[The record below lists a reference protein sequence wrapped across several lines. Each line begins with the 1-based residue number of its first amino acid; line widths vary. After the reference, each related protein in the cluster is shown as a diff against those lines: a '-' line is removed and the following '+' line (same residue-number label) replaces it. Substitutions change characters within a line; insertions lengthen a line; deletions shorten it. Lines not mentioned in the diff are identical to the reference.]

1 MHVDHI
7 SLTLR
12 LTLSEEML
20 QRHVPASV
28 TSVGE
33 RLATMIE
40 QYSREN
46 QLGYYPAIEYFRQV
60 PEADQALI
68 DSAEQIA
75 WHISKHAREE
85 IQSRLRPIFST
96 VRFQS
101 IQTEAFSLPSVRP
114 SQPSAFELL
123 VKHCTPDTVKVE
135 LLVSLLRK
143 DADHRGNAA
152 EGYARKMMYRWLKTG
167 FEEVEVTASVAI
179 SS

>member
-12 LTLSEEML
+12 LTLTEEML
-20 QRHVPASV
+20 HRHAP
-28 TSVGE
+28 TSVNSVGKK
-33 RLATMIE
+33 LATMID

-68 DSAEQIA
+68 DMAEQIA
-75 WHISKHAREE
+75 WYVSKLAREE

-101 IQTEAFSLPSVRP
+101 VQTEAFALPSVRP
-114 SQPSAFELL
+114 SQPSAFEQL

-143 DADHRGNAA
+143 DADQRGNAA
-152 EGYARKMMYRWLKTG
+152 EGYARKMMYRWLKAG
-167 FEEVEVTASVAI
+167 FEDVEVTASLAI
-179 SS
+179 RD

>member
-12 LTLSEEML
+12 LTLA
-20 QRHVPASV
+20 PAMMQSHLPSSPV
-28 TSVGE
+28 EVGKA
-33 RLATMIE
+33 LATMID

-60 PEADQALI
+60 AEADQGLI

-75 WHISKHAREE
+75 WLVSKLAREE

-101 IQTEAFSLPSVRP
+101 IQTEAFSLSSVRP
-114 SQPSAFELL
+114 NQPSAFEQL

-143 DADHRGNAA
+143 DADQRGSAA
-152 EGYARKMMYRWLKTG
+152 EGYARKMIYRWLKAG
-167 FEEVEVTASVAI
+167 FEDVEVTTSLAI
-179 SS
+179 NS

>member
-7 SLTLR
+7 SLILR

-20 QRHVPASV
+20 QRHTPASV

-33 RLATMIE
+33 KLATMID

-46 QLGYYPAIEYFRQV
+46 QLGYYPAIEYFRQL
-60 PEADQALI
+60 PETDQALI
-68 DSAEQIA
+68 DTAEQIA
-75 WHISKHAREE
+75 WHVSKLAREE

-101 IQTEAFSLPSVRP
+101 IQTEAFALPSVRP
-114 SQPSAFELL
+114 GQASAFEQLL
-123 VKHCTPDTVKVE
+123 KHCTPDTVKVE

-143 DADHRGNAA
+143 DADQRGNAA

-167 FEEVEVTASVAI
+167 FEDVEVTASFAI

>member
-1 MHVDHI
+1 MHVDHV

-12 LTLSEEML
+12 LILPEEML
-20 QRHVPASV
+20 QRHAPAPVASV
-28 TSVGE
+28 GKM
-33 RLATMIE
+33 LATMIE
-40 QYSREN
+40 SYSREN

-68 DSAEQIA
+68 DTAEQIA
-75 WHISKHAREE
+75 WYISKHAREE

-96 VRFQS
+96 VRFKS
-101 IQTEAFSLPSVRP
+101 VQTEAFSLPSVRP
-114 SQPSAFELL
+114 SQPQAFEKL

-152 EGYARKMMYRWLKTG
+152 EGYARKMMYRWLKAG
-167 FEEVEVTASVAI
+167 FEQVEVTASVAI

>member
-12 LTLSEEML
+12 LTLSEEKL
-20 QRHVPASV
+20 QRHTPAPV

-33 RLATMIE
+33 KLATMID

-60 PEADQALI
+60 PETDQSLI
-68 DSAEQIA
+68 DTAEQIA
-75 WHISKHAREE
+75 WHISKLAREE

-96 VRFQS
+96 VRLQS
-101 IQTEAFSLPSVRP
+101 IQTEAFALPSVRP
-114 SQPSAFELL
+114 SQPSAFEQLQ
-123 VKHCTPDTVKVE
+123 KHCTPDTVKVE

-143 DADHRGNAA
+143 DADQRGKAA

-167 FEEVEVTASVAI
+167 FEDVEVTASFVV